1 MELTL
6 SKILNKVLPNEVKLQ
21 LKKEIEEN
29 LKMQEQQVIKASEY
43 NLADGSKLKVDGD
56 LAVNSKVEVVD
67 ATGVATPLNGQAEVM
82 NEDGT
87 ITEVTAVEGVI
98 TALEPKQMEMTEEQK
113 KAEEEKKKAEAA
125 NSNVMQ
131 QMSKQISEIESLK
144 NENKFLK
151 DTVEKNTKSINLL
164 LSVFK
169 TLEETPVEDIKA
181 SKKEKSLDEMTP
193 EERNVYITKQN
204 RSK

>member
-67 ATGVATPLNGQAEVM
+67 AAGVATPLNGQAEVM

-87 ITEVTAVEGVI
+87 ITEVTAVGGVI

-131 QMSKQISEIESLK
+131 QMSKQVSEIESLK
-144 NENKFLK
+144 NENKELK
-151 DTVEKNTKSINLL
+151 ETVKKNTESISLL

-169 TLEETPVEDIKA
+169 ELENTPIDETVVM
-181 SKKEKSLDEMTP
+181 SKKSYEDMTP
-193 EERNVYITKQN
+193 AERYRYNKGL
-204 RSK
+204 

>member
-6 SKILNKVLPNEVKLQ
+6 SKILNKVLPNDVKLQ

-87 ITEVTAVEGVI
+87 ITEITAVEGVI
-98 TALEPKQMEMTEEQK
+98 TVLEPKQMEMTDEQK

-131 QMSKQISEIESLK
+131 QMSKQVSEIEYLK
-144 NENKFLK
+144 NENKELK
-151 DTVEKNTKSINLL
+151 ETVKKNTESISLL

-169 TLEETPVEDIKA
+169 ELENTPIDEEVVM
-181 SKKEKSLDEMTP
+181 SKKSYEDMTP
-193 EERNVYITKQN
+193 AERYRYNKGL
-204 RSK
+204 